1 MDDRGK
7 KSRVSAPQYIDYI
20 MTYVQKTINDE
31 SIFPTKQESY
41 NSLFLD
47 FIMDQLKTEAFV
59 QTWDMFGKGYVTSKN
74 FTIATIWPWPLANI
88 LLSKL

>member
-41 NSLFLD
+41 NSLFLGPR
-47 FIMDQLKTEAFV
+47 FKT
-59 QTWDMFGKGYVTSKN
+59 
-74 FTIATIWPWPLANI
+74 
-88 LLSKL
+88 